1 MKISPSLIALFFALL
16 LGQAA
21 PAAQLRW
28 HADSL
33 SLRMEEVKQLPPL
46 PEGVAELKFTELYKL
61 PVGPRGLELTEK
73 VRALAGKRVRVLG
86 FMVRQA
92 KSAPGLV
99 MLSPYELT
107 TNENEYGLSDD
118 LPPAIIFVEVARYE
132 DVSVPFTPGPLLL
145 TGTLE
150 VGRREEADGRFSE
163 IRLRLDEPATASP
176 AAATSLSSDAAPA
189 ASSPLP
195 SVSAGATTTP
205 PSTS

>member
-1 MKISPSLIALFFALL
+1 MKTAYSLIALFLTLL
-16 LGQAA
+16 LGQSAR
-21 PAAQLRW
+21 AAQLRW
-28 HADSL
+28 NADSL
-33 SLRMEEVKQLPPL
+33 SLRMEEVKQLPP
-46 PEGVAELKFTELYKL
+46 PPAGVAELKFAELYKL

-73 VRALAGKRVRVLG
+73 VRSLAGKRVRVLG

-99 MLSPYELT
+99 MLAPYELA

-163 IRLRLDEPATASP
+163 IRLRLDEPAPVTP
-176 AAATSLSSDAAPA
+176 AAASLSSDAAPA
-189 ASSPLP
+189 ASAPLP
-195 SVSAGATTTP
+195 SVSAGVTTTL
-205 PSTS
+205 PSKS